1 MFCLRLNCFTKEGI
15 NLKLREIS
23 YDKIGLLICG
33 DEGPSQYLSGP
44 QLVKFFNNLGSTDEY
59 NAASFPVRRIYAAD
73 KAKEFIENGK
83 INDLVNQ
90 LLYPI
95 NYLNNDIDPKEV
107 LDYFNKILIIE
118 GYKIKEISENGVYKI
133 VDINN
138 KNIIVNDKDLKI
150 LSSEFLDDQINK
162 CNQKIS
168 QNDYYGAITN
178 ARSMVEEVLL
188 LIEEDIDGQRG
199 TNSGDMSALYKRV
212 SKKVNLNAG
221 QKGLTTPLQQILSGL
236 NNVVIGLA
244 GLRTKASDSHAPEYK
259 PSKHH
264 AELAVNCA
272 MTFTSFIL
280 NSYQYQKQ
288 KNCK

>member
-1 MFCLRLNCFTKEGI
+1 MKF
-15 NLKLREIS
+15 REIS
-23 YDKIGLLICG
+23 YEKIGKLVCG

-44 QLVKFFNNLGSTDEY
+44 KLVKFFNNLGIKDEY
-59 NAASFPVRRIYAAD
+59 KSSEFPTRYVYATD
-73 KAKEFIENGK
+73 KSKELIENNK
-83 INDLVNQ
+83 INDLVNE

-95 NYLNNDIDPKEV
+95 NYLDSNVNSQD
-107 LDYFNKILIIE
+107 LFNYFNEILVLE
-118 GYKIKEISENGVYKI
+118 GYEIKETSQKGIYKVFNITNRNISVK
-133 VDINN
+133 NN
-138 KNIIVNDKDLKI
+138 DLKI
-150 LSSEFLDDQINK
+150 LSSEFLNDQVNK
-162 CNQKIS
+162 CNQKID

-188 LIEEDIDGQRG
+188 LIEEEIDGKRG
-199 TNSGDMSALYKRV
+199 INNGDMSSLYKRV

-221 QKGLTTPLQQILSGL
+221 QDGLATPLKQILSGL
-236 NNVVIGLA
+236 NSIVIGLA

-288 KNCK
+288 KNNK